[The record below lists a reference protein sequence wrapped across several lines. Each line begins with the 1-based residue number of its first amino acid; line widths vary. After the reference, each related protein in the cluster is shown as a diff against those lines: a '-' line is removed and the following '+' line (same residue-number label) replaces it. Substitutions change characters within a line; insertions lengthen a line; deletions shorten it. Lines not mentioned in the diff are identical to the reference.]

1 MPEGANNVNNR
12 FVCVCQQ
19 VFFFVFRFS
28 FCPSK
33 IRVSE
38 SNLKVLINGSN
49 VSLKETGSYF
59 FSHFRKKSTIRTR
72 IISCTVKPE
81 VRGNFEE
88 DVVINLTNTKVNV

>member
-19 VFFFVFRFS
+19 VFFFRFS
-28 FCPSK
+28 FCLSK

-38 SNLKVLINGSN
+38 SNLKVLMNGSN
-49 VSLKETGSYF
+49 VSLKETGNYF

-81 VRGNFEE
+81 VRGTFEE

>member
-12 FVCVCQQ
+12 FVCVCQK
-19 VFFFVFRFS
+19 FFFFRFS

-33 IRVSE
+33 IHVSE
-38 SNLKVLINGSN
+38 SNLKVLMNGSN
-49 VSLKETGSYF
+49 VSLKETGNYF
-59 FSHFRKKSTIRTR
+59 FSHFRKKSIIRTR